1 MKILKSIFNYLI
13 TRYTKIQLLII
24 LVIVVFAFFISESN
38 IFSRFSYDAKI
49 MELNN
54 QIEYYRDKTVEDKQK
69 LEQLQ
74 SDKDHIE
81 KFARENYLMKK
92 EDEDVYILE

>member
-1 MKILKSIFNYLI
+1 MKFLKSIINYLT
-13 TRYTKIQLLII
+13 TRYTKIQLAVIAVI
-24 LVIVVFAFFISESN
+24 LVFGFAIGESN
-38 IFSRFSYDAKI
+38 LFARFGYDAKI
-49 MELNN
+49 MELND

-69 LEQLQ
+69 LKELE

-92 EDEDVYILE
+92 DDEDVFIIE

>member
-1 MKILKSIFNYLI
+1 MSIFKSIFRYLT

-38 IFSRFSYDAKI
+38 LFARFGYDAKVN
-49 MELNN
+49 ELNG
-54 QIEYYRDKTVEDKQK
+54 QIEYYRNKTVEDKQK
-69 LEQLQ
+69 LEQLE
-74 SDKDHIE
+74 SDKEHIE

-92 EDEDVYILE
+92 DNEDVYLVE

>member
-1 MKILKSIFNYLI
+1 M
-13 TRYTKIQLLII
+13 
-24 LVIVVFAFFISESN
+24 LVIIVFAFFISESN
-38 IFSRFSYDAKI
+38 IFARIGYDAKI
-49 MELNN
+49 MELNS

-74 SDKDHIE
+74 SDKDRIE

-92 EDEDVYILE
+92 EDEDVFIVE